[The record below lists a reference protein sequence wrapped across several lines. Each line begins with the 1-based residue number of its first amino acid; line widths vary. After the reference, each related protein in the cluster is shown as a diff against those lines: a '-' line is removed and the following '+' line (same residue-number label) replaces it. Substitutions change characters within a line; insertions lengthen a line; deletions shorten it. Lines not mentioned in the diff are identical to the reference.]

1 MGQPRGC
8 ASQEDPLARSSRLTS
23 RWSGVFNAI
32 SLTLLVACAS
42 PGVPPGGPERHVPP
56 IITRTQPDTNA
67 VNVRGKQFVIHFDE
81 VISERAGSAAS
92 LNDLV
97 LISPRNSAAEVDW
110 HRTSLSIHPHKGWLP
125 NTAYTVTL
133 LPGISDLRGNVRTTE
148 TVVSFSTGPTIP
160 PTSISGE
167 LFDWLSGLPIN
178 TGMVEARASTDTSL
192 VYLTASDSV
201 GHYRIRGLPPGQ
213 YQVRGY
219 SDANRNRALDPGE
232 AFDTTRVYLKD
243 SLDLELLAFAHDST
257 GPRLGT
263 VAVEDSVTLRAIF
276 DTPLDPRV
284 KLDPTHFTL
293 TGTDSSR
300 IAIVSVTPA
309 RPDTTRATPNVQPV
323 SQSVIP
329 IPQRR
334 TAAAKMALPK
344 PTRPLLVRDVII
356 VIATPLHRGS
366 SYKLTALNA
375 VGPTG
380 RALSSDKTFAVPNLP
395 KPVPRDTS
403 RKPVAVPPAPAR
415 PGRPQQ

>member
-1 MGQPRGC
+1 MKIR
-8 ASQEDPLARSSRLTS
+8 RTS
-23 RWSGVFNAI
+23 VFNAMAMI
-32 SLTLLVACAS
+32 ALVACAS
-42 PGVPPGGPERHVPP
+42 PGVPPGGPERHVPAA
-56 IITRTQPDTNA
+56 ITRTEPDTNA

-81 VISERAGSAAS
+81 VIAEKPGSAAS

-97 LISPRNSAAEVDW
+97 LISPRNSAPDVDW

-133 LPGISDLRGNVRTTE
+133 LPGIADLRGNVRTTE

-160 PTSISGE
+160 ATSISGE
-167 LFDWLSGLPIN
+167 LFDWLSGVPIN
-178 TGMVEARASTDTSL
+178 TGMIEARASTDTSL

-201 GHYRIRGLPPGQ
+201 GHYRIHGLPPGQ

-219 SDANRNRALDPGE
+219 ADANRNRALDPGE

-243 SLDLELLAFAHDST
+243 SLDLELLAFTHDST

-293 TGTDSSR
+293 TGADSSH
-300 IAIVSVTPA
+300 IAIVSVAPA

-329 IPQRR
+329 IPSRR
-334 TAAAKMALPK
+334 TPAAKLVLPK
-344 PTRPLLVRDVII
+344 PTRPLLIRDVTI
-356 VIATPLHRGS
+356 VVAKPLRRGA
-366 SYKLTALNA
+366 SYTLTAINA

-380 RALSSDKTFAVPNLP
+380 RTLSSDKAFSIPNLP
-395 KPVPRDTS
+395 RSAPADTA
-403 RKPVAVPPAPAR
+403 RKPVAVPATPVR
-415 PGRPQQ
+415 PGRPAR